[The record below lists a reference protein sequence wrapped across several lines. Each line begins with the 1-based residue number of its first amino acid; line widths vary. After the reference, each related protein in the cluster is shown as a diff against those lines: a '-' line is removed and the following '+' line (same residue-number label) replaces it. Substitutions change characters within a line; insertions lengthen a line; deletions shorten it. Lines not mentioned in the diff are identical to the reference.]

1 MKVAIMVFFLKEAI
15 KGMYPK
21 WDEIGLLR
29 HKTLN
34 GIWIQSARIR
44 KKIFVENYRRSYL
57 E

>member
-1 MKVAIMVFFLKEAI
+1 
-15 KGMYPK
+15 MYPK